1 MRKVNFYIA
10 IFFLLLGFVSQ
21 AQTKIEGVV
30 LPDTY
35 MAGKDKLVLNGGG
48 VREKFWMDMYVAGL
62 YLTSKSK
69 DAAGIVAANTSM
81 VIKMNIVSSLIT
93 SERMTEAVEEG
104 FIKSTGNN
112 TTPFK
117 AKIEQFQKA
126 FSEPIKVG
134 DVFDIVYTAETI
146 SIYKNNTLK
155 TAIPG
160 LDFKKAVFGI
170 WLGTEPADS
179 DLKKRMLGEL
189 D

>member
-1 MRKVNFYIA
+1 MKNILFPIL
-10 IFFLLLGFVSQ
+10 FFITCFISQ
-21 AQTKIEGVV
+21 AQTKIEGVT

-48 VREKFWMDMYVAGL
+48 TREKFWMDMYVGAL
-62 YLTSKSK
+62 YLPAKSK
-69 DAAGIVAANTSM
+69 DAASIVSANTSM
-81 VIKMNIVSSLIT
+81 VIKMSIVSSLIT
-93 SERMTEAVEEG
+93 SERMAEAVVEG
-104 FIKSTGNN
+104 FAKSTGNN

-146 SIYKNNTLK
+146 SVYKNNTLK
-155 TAIPG
+155 TSIPG

-170 WLGTEPADS
+170 WLGKDPADS
-179 DLKKRMLGEL
+179 DLKNGMLGEK